1 MSETS
6 KQAVERAT
14 AFEKTVLPNGLT
26 VLVHPMPG
34 FTGVYALYGTK
45 FGSIDRSF
53 VLDGKRWDLPA
64 GVAHFLEHKMFENEE
79 GDAFTLYAKTGA
91 NANAYTSFDK
101 TCYLFSAS
109 SRTEENLD
117 ILLSF
122 VSRPYF
128 TEKTIAKEQGIIG
141 QEIKMYD
148 DSPDWRLMFSVYQ
161 CLYGQHPVR
170 EDIAGSV
177 ESIAEITP
185 EMLYACAD
193 AFYRPQNMALAVAGN
208 VTMQQVLDAVE
219 RAAIPEKTGVVER
232 IPVCEPRQVVEKE
245 RSFSMPVSKPL
256 LGVGFKEALPEPENQ
271 LKLEFLC
278 DILTELICGSMTPL
292 YRKLYDE
299 NLVSP
304 GFSGEILS
312 VPGALCT
319 VFGGETSRPEYVRE
333 LLLQE
338 IRRLRSEGVDA
349 ELFTLCKNQLY
360 GELIA
365 DLENIDDVAA
375 GLFSAFSRGRTPAE
389 EIDTLAAITL
399 EDVNGALQNLLQEEY
414 SATVII
420 RPAGEKKG
428 ELAS

>member
-1 MSETS
+1 MSERGS
-6 KQAVERAT
+6 KAVQKAT

-34 FTGVYALYGTK
+34 FTGVYALYGTR

-109 SRTEENLD
+109 SRTDENLD

-122 VSRPYF
+122 VAKPYF

-148 DSPDWRLMFSVYQ
+148 DSPDWRLMFSMYQ
-161 CLYGQHPVR
+161 CLYQNHPVR

-185 EMLYACAD
+185 DMLYACTD
-193 AFYRPQNMALAVAGN
+193 AFYRPQNMALAVAGD
-208 VTMQQVLDAVE
+208 VTMEQVLRAVD
-219 RAAIPEKTGVVER
+219 RAAIPEKKGVVER
-232 IPVCEPRQVVEKE
+232 ISVNEPDEVACKR
-245 RSFSMPVSKPL
+245 RDFSMSVSKPL
-256 LGVGFKEALPEPENQ
+256 LGVGFKEKLPAPNDQ
-271 LKLEFLC
+271 LKTEFLC
-278 DILTELICGSMTPL
+278 DMLTELVCGSMTPL

-319 VFGGETSRPEYVRE
+319 VFGGETSQPEYVRE
-333 LLLQE
+333 LLLDE
-338 IRRLRSEGVDA
+338 IRRLRSEGVEE

-389 EIDTLAAITL
+389 EIETLASITL
-399 EDVNGALQNLLQEEY
+399 DDINGALQALLREEA
-414 SATVII
+414 SATVVIH
-420 RPAGEKKG
+420 PAGEKK
-428 ELAS
+428 EVNA